1 MKTIE
6 IKGSSN
12 QKVTVVVE
20 KIEYIQET
28 LDDTDQT
35 IIQLTNSKIISNEPY
50 EKVVQ
55 LING

>member
-12 QKVTVVVE
+12 QKVTLVVE

-35 IIQLTNSKIISNEPY
+35 IIQLTNSVIRCNEPY